1 MRIAFIDYGNVGAPL
16 ADQLQRLGH
25 EVTLAARDAASPA
38 VQQALARN
46 PALQVA
52 GQAEAI
58 ARAELVFVATPFS
71 VATTLLPTLAEALTG
86 KVVVDCTNPVGPGLS
101 HGLDS
106 RQSGTALLQ
115 QALPAS
121 RLVKAFT
128 IYGYENF
135 DNNAYP
141 GYNVQPVMM
150 YCGEEAAAKTL
161 VAGLIAQLG
170 WQPLDVGGLA
180 QALHLEHM
188 TLLWIRM
195 VRAGGQ
201 SPHRVWATLTR

>member
-1 MRIAFIDYGNVGAPL
+1 MRIAFIGYGNVGAPL

-71 VATTLLPTLAEALTG
+71 VATTLLPTLAEALAG

-150 YCGEEAAAKTL
+150 YCGEEATAKTL

-195 VRAGGQ
+195 VRADGQ

>member
-1 MRIAFIDYGNVGAPL
+1 MRIAFIGYGNVGAPL

-150 YCGEEAAAKTL
+150 YCGEEATAKTL

-195 VRAGGQ
+195 ERAGGQ